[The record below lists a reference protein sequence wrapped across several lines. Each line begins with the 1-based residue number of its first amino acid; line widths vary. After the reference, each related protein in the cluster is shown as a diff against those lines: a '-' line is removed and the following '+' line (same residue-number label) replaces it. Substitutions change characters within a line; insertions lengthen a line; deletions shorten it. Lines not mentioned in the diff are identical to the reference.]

1 MVYQMMF
8 NNPYITPSKLFQL
21 SRGETDWG
29 KQRESTPETGRSC
42 VEEESHQHG
51 AHWSNRGLVW
61 FQIPGTTRAK
71 LFLSGWISFLLSQV
85 IQSVA
90 VDVIVLVS
98 SVGRERVDEGKSLP
112 AAVLQRELT
121 VRSWDESVT
130 QRRRG
135 EGEKTHIHL
144 DRTKAYKCVRIW
156 PRGISRF
163 VCLKSLLHGFRAPGV
178 SLRCLS
184 VTTWFRDFHLS

>member
-1 MVYQMMF
+1 MCPLFCAYVLAHFSPSAGLPSGGAMAYQMMF
-8 NNPYITPSKLFQL
+8 NNPFITPSKLFQL
-21 SRGETDWG
+21 LRGETDWG

-98 SVGRERVDEGKSLP
+98 SVGRERVDEGKSLARGP
-112 AAVLQRELT
+112 AT
-121 VRSWDESVT
+121 GT
-130 QRRRG
+130 
-135 EGEKTHIHL
+135 
-144 DRTKAYKCVRIW
+144 
-156 PRGISRF
+156 
-163 VCLKSLLHGFRAPGV
+163 
-178 SLRCLS
+178 RC
-184 VTTWFRDFHLS
+184 